1 MYVFY
6 RRYDLLRS
14 YTVRQLY
21 ILLFILLPMTVLS
34 QSNIGTEF
42 WFSYLHNATG
52 QYLNVRV
59 CTTTPT
65 NGVLRINGTTYSRT
79 FFVDGDSVLSFRL
92 PDEAQVLNQSGIVK
106 DNAVIVETDK
116 PVSLFISNYI
126 FNSADISVVYPK
138 NVLGFEYFAIARSR
152 FPAAV
157 QQPSAIMIVAV
168 EDNSTIEITPT
179 GNFRSGQAAG
189 VPFEITLQ
197 KGQTYH
203 IQSFQEIT
211 GTQMRSV
218 RKGQESCKPFAVF
231 SGEMSSPIGASSG
244 DHMFEQLTPAQTW
257 GKEFVTTPIPTRQQY
272 FIRAVASRNNTVI
285 SINGIPVR
293 NLNARQFWDTT
304 LTQAEYIT
312 STEPISMAQFFTQ
325 QIGNGGADPA
335 MALVAPVSQWVT
347 GKYEFYKPSP
357 INDILQ
363 DAAAFY
369 GISAITLT
377 ANVGNFSPI
386 AGIGPSQWIEVPGAP
401 QYSYRIVTENNPG
414 GRTYSAAS
422 IFPYAVSVYGFSRAG
437 AMGIAYNATMGL
449 VPRKEAFAINPEV
462 ASYCLGFPVDFS
474 ITSSDP
480 NTNWFW
486 NFGDGNTATGSN
498 PTHTYTE
505 PGVYTVI
512 LSKDPQNSCSGEF
525 VTATI
530 TIVGVQVNLTTNR
543 ELPLCKP
550 DTMQITAPPGFAS
563 YNWNTG
569 QTTPSI
575 SVFNDGV
582 YILTVSD
589 TLGCKGK
596 DTVIV
601 TSEFCCG
608 NQIRN
613 GEFELTSILP
623 CSTVGFTTPMNFS
636 CTLPSQFSGQ
646 DQATISNDASL
657 FNANFVDATGARN
670 GKYFI
675 GDSKTGTSKVYET
688 KINVRAGVEY
698 EYSVWVRN
706 VDTRNAGPTIEL
718 RYGQNE
724 TPLVRSKQI
733 VLSDEW
739 VQLKGKFTAT
749 YTGSMPLSIWSI
761 NAQFAGYDFG
771 LDGVV
776 CEATSTPFLSLKNT
790 SIVCKGNQVT
800 LAPDSVNSLP
810 FAIFQWTNKAGQI
823 LWTEKDF
830 TIAPDSSSWYYLTM
844 FNLDGCI
851 ASDSIF
857 VTIAEAEYPILQS
870 TVSDLCFG
878 ETATLSLRT
887 GSVIQWSTGA
897 ITPTLPI
904 ITPGTYYV
912 DFQFGNG
919 CIGKDSIVIRQI
931 PSLTIGGL
939 DSSFIYAQS
948 VVGDLYFD
956 TILVSNPTP
965 YPVTVYENDVHFAN
979 NSKASIPLHQFP
991 ITLPANGSASIVVV
1005 FSPKTIGEY
1014 NDSLTFFAA
1023 TRCAQYVKLV
1033 LMGLEK
1039 SLSGDSRCFVA
1050 VRSTSAAASSFSVP
1064 LMQSVQADNGG
1075 ITISLS
1081 PQRNASTSILISNVM
1096 GQIVSQKDVSPKVPS
1111 VNFETLPLSQ
1121 GVYFIMA
1128 TSGTNKQTIL
1138 YFHQR

>member
-1 MYVFY
+1 
-6 RRYDLLRS
+6 
-14 YTVRQLY
+14 
-21 ILLFILLPMTVLS
+21 MTVLS

-42 WFSYLHNATG
+42 WFSYLHNKTG
-52 QYLNVRV
+52 QFLNVRV

-65 NGVLRINGTTYSRT
+65 NGILRINGTSYSRT
-79 FFVDGDSVLSFRL
+79 FFVDGDSTMSFRL
-92 PDEAQVLNQSGIVK
+92 PDEAQVLNQSGVVN

-116 PVSLFISNYI
+116 PISLFISNYF

-138 NVLGFEYFAIARSR
+138 NALGFEYFALCRSR
-152 FPAAV
+152 FPFAV
-157 QQPSAIMIVAV
+157 QAPSEIMIVAV

-179 GNFRSGQAAG
+179 GNLRSGQIAG

-218 RKGQESCKPFAVF
+218 RKGQETCKPFAVF
-231 SGEMSSPIGASSG
+231 SGEMEGPIGASSG

-312 STEPISMAQFFTQ
+312 SNEPISIAQFFTAQ
-325 QIGNGGADPA
+325 PGNGGADPA

-347 GKYEFYKPSP
+347 GRYEFYKPAS
-357 INDILQ
+357 NDIGN
-363 DAAAFY
+363 DAFPFY
-369 GISAITLT
+369 GYSAVTLT
-377 ANVGNFSPI
+377 ANVANFTIPTGFGN
-386 AGIGPSQWIEVPGAP
+386 SQWIEVPGAP
-401 QYSYRIVTENNPG
+401 QYSYRLATENTPNP
-414 GRTYSAAS
+414 RTYTANSN
-422 IFPYAVSVYGFSRAG
+422 FPYAVSVYGFSRVG
-437 AMGIAYNATMGL
+437 AMGVAYNATMGL
-449 VPRKEAFAINPEV
+449 VNRKESFAINPEV

-474 ITSSDP
+474 ITSTDP
-480 NTNWFW
+480 NTNWYW
-486 NFGDGNTATGSN
+486 NFGDGNTATGAN
-498 PTHTYTE
+498 PTHMYSE

-512 LSKDPQNSCSGEF
+512 LSKDPLNSCSGEF

-530 TIVGVQVNLTTNR
+530 TIVGVQLDVTTNR

-563 YNWNTG
+563 YEWNTG
-569 QTTPSI
+569 ETTPTI
-575 SVFNDGV
+575 YVFKDGL
-582 YILTVSD
+582 YILTVTD
-589 TLGCKGK
+589 FNGCKGK

-608 NQIRN
+608 NQIKN
-613 GEFELTSILP
+613 GEFELTTVIP
-623 CSTVGFTTPMNFS
+623 CTTIGFTTPMNFS

-646 DQATISNDASL
+646 NQATITNDASL
-657 FNANFVDATGARN
+657 FNGNFVDASEARN

-675 GDSKTGTSKVYET
+675 GDSRTGTSKVYET

-698 EYSVWVRN
+698 EFSAWVRN
-706 VDTRNAGPTIEL
+706 VDTRNSGPIMEL
-718 RYGQNE
+718 RYGLIE
-724 TPLVRSKQI
+724 IPLVRSPQ
-733 VLSDEW
+733 LLLTDGW

-749 YTGSMPLSIWSI
+749 FTGSMPLSIWSI
-761 NAQFAGYDFG
+761 NAQFIGYDFG

-776 CEATSTPFLSLKNT
+776 CEATSTPYLSLNNT

-800 LAPDSVNSLP
+800 LSPDSVNSAANA
-810 FAIFQWTNKAGQI
+810 FYEWKNSGGQI
-823 LWTEKDF
+823 LWSGKSF
-830 TIAPDSSSWYYLTM
+830 TFTPDSSGWYFLSLI
-844 FNLDGCI
+844 NPDGCV
-851 ASDSIF
+851 ATDSIF
-857 VTIAEAEYPILQS
+857 VTVAEAEYPIIQS
-870 TVSDLCFG
+870 NITDLCFG

-887 GSVIQWSTGA
+887 GSVIAWSTGA
-897 ITPTLPI
+897 TTPTIPVT
-904 ITPGTYYV
+904 TPGTYYV

-919 CIGKDSIVIRQI
+919 CRGKDSIVIRQI
-931 PSLTIGGL
+931 PALTIGGL
-939 DSSFIYAQS
+939 DSSYIYAQT

-991 ITLPANGSASIVVV
+991 ITLPANGSASIVVA
-1005 FSPKTIGEY
+1005 FSPKSIGEN

-1050 VRSTSAAASSFSVP
+1050 VKSTSAAASSFSVP
-1064 LMQSVQADNGG
+1064 LMQSVQSGNGG
-1075 ITISLS
+1075 ISISLT
-1081 PQRNASTSILISNVM
+1081 PQRTAPTSIIISNVM
-1096 GQIVSQKDVSPKVPS
+1096 GQIVAQKDASAKVPT
-1111 VNFETLPLSQ
+1111 VELETTQMSQ

>member
-1 MYVFY
+1 
-6 RRYDLLRS
+6 
-14 YTVRQLY
+14 
-21 ILLFILLPMTVLS
+21 
-34 QSNIGTEF
+34 
-42 WFSYLHNATG
+42 
-52 QYLNVRV
+52 
-59 CTTTPT
+59 
-65 NGVLRINGTTYSRT
+65 VLRINGTTYSKT
-79 FFVDGDSVLSFRL
+79 FFVERDSILSFRL
-92 PDEAQVLNQSGIVK
+92 PLEADVPNQSGIVNN
-106 DNAVIVETDK
+106 NAVVVETDK

-126 FNSADISVVYPK
+126 FNSADVSVVYPK
-138 NVLGFEYFAIARSR
+138 NTLGFEYFALCRSR
-152 FPAAV
+152 FPSAV
-157 QQPSAIMIVAV
+157 QAPSEINIIAV
-168 EDNSTIEITPT
+168 EDNTTIEITPT
-179 GNFRSGQAAG
+179 GNLRDGSLAG

-231 SGEMSSPIGASSG
+231 SGEMSGPIGASSG

-272 FIRAVASRNNTVI
+272 FIRAVASRNNTLI

-293 NLNARQFWDTT
+293 TLNARQFWDTT

-312 STEPISMAQFFTQ
+312 SSEPISMAQFFSQ

-335 MALVAPVSQWVT
+335 MALVAPITQFVT
-347 GKYEFYKPSP
+347 GKYEFYKPSV
-357 INDILQ
+357 INDILN
-363 DAAAFY
+363 DARPMYSYTAV
-369 GISAITLT
+369 TLT
-377 ANVGNFSPI
+377 ANVANLNVNGGFQTSP
-386 AGIGPSQWIEVPGAP
+386 WTEVPGAP
-401 QYSYRIVTENNPG
+401 QYSYRSGAENSQDG
-414 GRTYSAAS
+414 FVFTATSG
-422 IFPYAVSVYGFSRAG
+422 FPYAISVYGFSRIG
-437 AMGIAYNATMGL
+437 AMGVAYNATMGL
-449 VPRKEAFAINPEV
+449 VPRKESFAINPQV

-474 ITSSDP
+474 ITSTDP

-530 TIVGVQVNLTTNR
+530 TIVGVQIDLTTNR

-550 DTMQITAPPGFAS
+550 DTMQITAPFGFAS
-563 YNWNTG
+563 YEWNTG
-569 QTTPSI
+569 ETTPDI
-575 SVFNDGV
+575 SVHKDGI

-608 NQIRN
+608 NQVRN
-613 GEFELTSILP
+613 GEFELTSVLP
-623 CSTVGFTTPMNFS
+623 CTTVGFTTPMNFS

-646 DQATISNDASL
+646 NQATITNDASL
-657 FNANFVDATGARN
+657 FNGNFVDASGARN

-675 GDSKTGTSKVYET
+675 GDSKSGTSKVYET

-698 EYSVWVRN
+698 EYSAWVRN
-706 VDTRNAGPTIEL
+706 VDTRNIGAILEL
-718 RYGQNE
+718 RYGANDI
-724 TPLVRSKQI
+724 PLIRSKEL
-733 VLSDEW
+733 VLDDGW
-739 VQLKGKFTAT
+739 TQLKGKFTAPF
-749 YTGSMPLSIWSI
+749 TGSFPLTIWSV
-761 NAQFAGYDFG
+761 NAQFIGYDFG
-771 LDGVV
+771 IDGVV
-776 CEATSTPFLSLKNT
+776 CEATSTPYLSLKNT

-800 LAPDSVNSLP
+800 LSPDSVNSSSNAV
-810 FAIFQWTNKAGQI
+810 FEWKNSTNQVI
-823 LWTEKDF
+823 WNNRTF
-830 TIAPDSSSWYYLTM
+830 TFTPDSSGWYYLSLI
-844 FNLDGCI
+844 NPDGCV
-851 ASDSIF
+851 ATDSIF
-857 VTIAEAEYPILQS
+857 VTIADVEYPIIQS

-887 GSVIQWSTGA
+887 GSVIKWSTGA
-897 ITPTLPI
+897 TTPSIPIT
-904 ITPGTYYV
+904 TPGTYFV

-931 PSLTIGGL
+931 PILSVGGL
-939 DSSFIYAQS
+939 DSSYIYAQT
-948 VVGDLYFD
+948 VVGDLFYD

-991 ITLPANGSASIVVV
+991 ITLPANGSASIVVA
-1005 FSPKTIGEY
+1005 FSPKTIGEN

-1033 LMGLEK
+1033 LIGLEK
-1039 SLSGDSRCFVA
+1039 SLSGDSRCFVT
-1050 VRSTSAAASSFSVP
+1050 VKSTSAAASSFSVP
-1064 LMQSVQADNGG
+1064 LMQSVQSGNGG
-1075 ITISLS
+1075 VTISLS
-1081 PQRNASTSILISNVM
+1081 PQRTAPTSIIISNVM
-1096 GQIVSQKDVSPKVPS
+1096 GQIVAQKDASAKVTS
-1111 VNFETLPLSQ
+1111 IDLETTHLTQ